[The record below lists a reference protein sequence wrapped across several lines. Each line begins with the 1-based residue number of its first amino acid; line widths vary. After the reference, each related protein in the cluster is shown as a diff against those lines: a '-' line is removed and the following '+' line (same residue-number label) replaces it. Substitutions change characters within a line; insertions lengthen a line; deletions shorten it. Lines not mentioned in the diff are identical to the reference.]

1 MNRKPFISI
10 VIPTRNSQVFLK
22 ECLQSIKH
30 LNYPEEVLEVL
41 IVDGLSTDDTRKIA
55 EAAGA
60 TVVINH
66 KKATTAA
73 RNLGFET
80 AKGDLIAYSDDDCI
94 FDENWLENSLKYF
107 QVDEKI
113 AGVTGPIHTPNQQNG
128 FAKAVAFLF
137 SLAVIVAKSTHKELQ
152 PSVQEVRDFPT
163 CNAIYRKDALSAA
176 MPLDENLYGG
186 SDLELNYKL
195 RQQGYK
201 LLSTPDVQV
210 WHYKRET
217 PKAFFRQM
225 YRYAV
230 GRLQV
235 GKKWPKLLNLTHI
248 IVGLGLPLFITLLGV
263 AFWLN
268 PSSVLVLI
276 GLAMAVLLFIFSF
289 AFFKTKSFLIS
300 LLVPV
305 VIAILV
311 AGWSIGFCRELVLP
325 MRGVRANR

>member
-1 MNRKPFISI
+1 MNTKPFISI
-10 VIPTRNSQVFLK
+10 VIPTRNSQAVLK

-30 LNYPEEVLEVL
+30 LNYPQERLEVL

-55 EAAGA
+55 AASGA
-60 TVVINH
+60 TIVINH

-73 RNLGFET
+73 RNLGFEK

-107 QVDEKI
+107 RVDEKI

-137 SLAVIVAKSTHKELQ
+137 SLAVIVAKSTHKEIQ

-163 CNAIYRKDALSAA
+163 CNAIYRKDALNAA

-195 RQQGYK
+195 RQHGYK

-217 PKAFFRQM
+217 PQAFFRQM
-225 YRYAV
+225 YRYAI
-230 GRLQV
+230 GRLQI
-235 GKKWPKLLNLTHI
+235 GKKWPKLLNLAHV
-248 IVGLGLPLFITLLGV
+248 IVGLGIPLLIIFLGFS
-263 AFWLN
+263 FWLN
-268 PSSVLVLI
+268 PNFILPFIGSVL
-276 GLAMAVLLFIFSF
+276 AALLFICSF

-305 VIAILV
+305 AIAISV
-311 AGWSIGFCRELVLP
+311 AGWSMGFCRELVLP
-325 MRGVRANR
+325 MRGVKANR

>member
-1 MNRKPFISI
+1 MNTKPFISI
-10 VIPTRNSQVFLK
+10 VIPTRNSQAVLK

-30 LNYPEEVLEVL
+30 LNYPEERLEVL

-55 EAAGA
+55 EASG
-60 TVVINH
+60 TTIVMNH

-73 RNLGFET
+73 RNLGFDT
-80 AKGDLIAYSDDDCI
+80 AKGELIAYSDDDCI
-94 FDENWLENSLKYF
+94 FDKNWLENSLKYF
-107 QVDEKI
+107 QIDERV

-137 SLAVIVAKSTHKELQ
+137 SLAVIVAKSTHREMQ
-152 PSVQEVRDFPT
+152 PSVQEVTDFPT
-163 CNAIYRKDALSAA
+163 CNAIYRTDALNAA

-217 PKAFFRQM
+217 PQAFFRQM

-230 GRLQV
+230 RRLQI
-235 GKKWPKLLNLTHI
+235 GKKWAKLLNLAHVT
-248 IVGLGLPLFITLLGV
+248 VGLGIPLLIIFLGFS
-263 AFWLN
+263 FWLN
-268 PSSVLVLI
+268 PNF
-276 GLAMAVLLFIFSF
+276 VLLFIGSVLAALLFICSF
-289 AFFKTKSFLIS
+289 AFFKTKSLLIS

-311 AGWSIGFCRELVLP
+311 TGWSMGFCRELVLP